1 MIAPA
6 HCALSNRVPGSRLL
20 RERGI
25 GFNTKQPISSTRF
38 WRTSPVR
45 AARPEESNH
54 TENSLAV
61 IACITH
67 LKHTIGSVITV
78 DTGTS
83 LLAPER
89 VPDEGNRHGQYHA
102 ATRHHRSQGF
112 GRTIVRR
119 STLGKGIRARSQ
131 CVRRPLKGGSD
142 GGARRDPSPLR
153 GDGRRRRNY
162 PRAVLLD
169 GSVDPRVVR
178 SGDPSGLSAPQPD
191 FGRAFGNRCRGRLW
205 AWRTRPLFRYR
216 PSVPAAVQA
225 DPPYRAGRR

>member
-1 MIAPA
+1 M
-6 HCALSNRVPGSRLL
+6 
-20 RERGI
+20 
-25 GFNTKQPISSTRF
+25 
-38 WRTSPVR
+38 
-45 AARPEESNH
+45 
-54 TENSLAV
+54 
-61 IACITH
+61 ACVTH

-153 GDGRRRRNY
+153 GDGRRRRND

-178 SGDPSGLSAPQPD
+178 SGDPSDLSAPQPD

-225 DPPYRAGRR
+225 DPPYRAGRRVSALSAVGPWPQNRAIDPVCRRMPSSGQIRSDDPHRIAGGALSMGRTSAFR